1 MIGTSVVLE
10 EIRDVVVIR
19 VMDREITH
27 DTGRSI
33 GALAVMPVWLHDNE
47 TPKLVLD
54 LSNITFISS
63 IGLMVL
69 IVLLK
74 RVKVA
79 GGQLVIAGLTD
90 QCRQVMS
97 LTRLDR
103 AFDFYTTPDE
113 AIAALQGGRCGALR
127 EIVEG

>member
-10 EIRDVVVIR
+10 ETRDVVVIR

-33 GALAVMPVWLHDNE
+33 GALAVMPVWLHGNE
-47 TPKLVLD
+47 VPKIVLD
-54 LSNITFISS
+54 LSNITFISN

-90 QCRQVMS
+90 QCGQVMS
-97 LTRLDR
+97 VAGLDR
-103 AFDFYTTPDE
+103 AFDCYTTPDE
-113 AIAALQGGRCGALR
+113 AVAALLAGRCAAGTAL
-127 EIVEG
+127 